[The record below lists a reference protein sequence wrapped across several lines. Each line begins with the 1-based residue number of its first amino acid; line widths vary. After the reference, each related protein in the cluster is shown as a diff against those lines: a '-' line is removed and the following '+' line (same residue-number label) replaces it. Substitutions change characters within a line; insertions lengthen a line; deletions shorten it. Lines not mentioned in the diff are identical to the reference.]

1 MAVAEQES
9 RQRGR
14 PRPAWAVQRDGAVLA
29 WLEAN
34 GPATRNEVATHFAAQ
49 PEGSVRFD
57 GVTLAYNALDRLHRA
72 GRVRQCVGDGGV
84 VTWSAGRETPCP

>member
-14 PRPAWAVQRDGAVLA
+14 PRPAWAVERDDAVLA
-29 WLEAN
+29 WLEAS
-34 GPATRNEVATHFAAQ
+34 GPQTRNQVAAHFAEQ
-49 PEGSVRFD
+49 PETEVHFT
-57 GVTLAYNALDRLHRA
+57 GVTLAYNSLDRLHRA

-84 VTWSAGRETPCP
+84 VTWSAGKGTPCP